1 MFYFAAISLGSQ
13 LILTA
18 SGGPPTL
25 NVEPS
30 CRAAAAVAVMSGR
43 NMESCMND
51 ENGAREQLEKSWGDF
66 TAPDKSHCLSLVR
79 TGGGASYVELLT
91 CLENSRDARV
101 LAQQRGKEETAYAST
116 PDNGSATKAKRKKGK
131 RKKRQ

>member
-1 MFYFAAISLGSQ
+1 MFYFAALSLGSQ

-18 SGGPPTL
+18 VDGPPTL
-25 NVEPS
+25 NVQPS

-51 ENGAREQLEKSWGDF
+51 ENGAREQLEKGWKDF
-66 TAPDKSHCLSLVR
+66 TGNDKSHCLSLVR

-101 LAQQRGKEETAYAST
+101 LAQQRSKEESAYAST
-116 PDNGSATKAKRKKGK
+116 PDKGSATEGKRKKGK